1 MVHGVKLVCPG
12 SAKLVME
19 LQFTM
24 YANDEAPGM
33 ANKTAKIY
41 SRNPVALIEQL
52 IGPLTDAER
61 TQLAH
66 PRTIEEIDAELEQM
80 ERDGAYFKSAR
91 SQSNVC
97 R

>member
-1 MVHGVKLVCPG
+1 
-12 SAKLVME
+12 
-19 LQFTM
+19 
-24 YANDEAPGM
+24 M

-41 SRNPVALIEQL
+41 SRNPVALIDPL

-80 ERDGAYFKSAR
+80 KRDGTSSNQAKSQGSVTR
-91 SQSNVC
+91 
-97 R
+97 